1 MENKE
6 FRFEGLD
13 AKTELKLA
21 LSLIFPGLV
30 VMIGTLVLINMLFPK
45 IYFLYPLLFA
55 SLLTLSVCMFILKK
69 LAKRVGG
76 KEWIVVINNENVQ
89 IKFQNLH
96 YIFNLADIKMIKN
109 LGNAGFRYLTII
121 TKKDNIKIRVGNT
134 GLTPFSSEKDI
145 EKLDEFVEYLMPYIR
160 ENFNQKELKNIINT
174 NIFTNFGVYVIKG
187 EKIKYSII
195 NKMEPWQVFVF
206 GIGLFFIILFLFMQ
220 VLFYYFDNH

>member
-21 LSLIFPGLV
+21 LNLIFPGLV
-30 VMIGTLVLINMLFPK
+30 VMIGTLILTNMLFPK
-45 IYFLYPLLFA
+45 VYFLYPLLFA
-55 SLLTLSVCMFILKK
+55 AFLTLAVCMLILKQ
-69 LAKRVGG
+69 LAKRIQA
-76 KEWIVVINNENVQ
+76 KEWRVVINNENLT
-89 IKFQNLH
+89 IKFQNLQ

-121 TKKDNIKIRVGNT
+121 TNKDNIKIRVGNT

-145 EKLDEFVEYLMPYIR
+145 EQLDEFVKYLMPYIR

-174 NIFTNFGVYVIKG
+174 NVFPNFGVYVLKG
-187 EKIKYSII
+187 DKIKYSII

-206 GIGLFFIILFLFMQ
+206 ILGIGALIMIIFVNVMESIFFK
-220 VLFYYFDNH
+220 

>member
-21 LSLIFPGLV
+21 LNLIFPGLA
-30 VMIGTLVLINMLFPK
+30 VMIGVLILTNMLFPR

-55 SLLTLSVCMFILKK
+55 AFLTLLVCIFILKQ
-69 LAKRVGG
+69 LTKRIKG

-96 YIFNLADIKMIKN
+96 YIFNLAEIKMIKN
-109 LGNAGFRYLTII
+109 LGNAGFRYLTIV
-121 TKKDNIKIRVGNT
+121 TQRDNIKIRVGNT
-134 GLTPFSSEKDI
+134 GFTPFSSEKDI

-174 NIFTNFGVYVIKG
+174 NIFTNFGVYVVKG
-187 EKIKYSII
+187 EKIKNSII